1 MASFDPKPYLPL
13 SPSLW
18 EVLVALAY
26 GDKHGYAIGKDV
38 ARRTNGEVTLRA
50 TTLYSVLKRALDDG
64 LIEETRERPDPALD
78 DERRRYY
85 RLTDRG
91 RKVAVAESERLTA
104 TLKQARV
111 KLFGPQIR
119 HRFGTDK

>member
-1 MASFDPKPYLPL
+1 MSYVASFDPTPYLPL

-18 EVLVALAY
+18 EVLVALAD

-38 ARRTNGEVTLRA
+38 ARRTDGKVILRA

-64 LIEETRERPDPALD
+64 LIEESRERPDPSLD

-104 TLKQARV
+104 TLKLARV
-111 KLFGPQIR
+111 KLFGPQVR
-119 HRFGTDK
+119 QR

>member
-13 SPSLW
+13 GPALW
-18 EVLVALAY
+18 QILVALAD
-26 GDKHGYAIGKDV
+26 GDKHGYAIGKEV
-38 ARRTNGEVTLRA
+38 ARRTDGEVTLRA

-85 RLTDRG
+85 RLTARG
-91 RKVAVAESERLTA
+91 RKVAVAESERLAT

-111 KLFGPQIR
+111 KLFGR
-119 HRFGTDK
+119 S

>member
-1 MASFDPKPYLPL
+1 MAAFDPKLYLPL
-13 SPSLW
+13 SPALW
-18 EVLVALAY
+18 QVLVALAD
-26 GDKHGYAIGKDV
+26 GDKHGYAIGKEV
-38 ARRTNGEVTLRA
+38 ARRTDGEVTLRA
-50 TTLYSVLKRALDDG
+50 TTLYSVLKRALEDG

-85 RLTDRG
+85 HLTDRG

-111 KLFGPQIR
+111 KLFGPPIR
-119 HRFGTDK
+119 HRLGTD

>member
-1 MASFDPKPYLPL
+1 MASMALFDPKPYLPL
-13 SPSLW
+13 SPALW
-18 EVLVALAY
+18 EILVALAD

-38 ARRTNGEVTLRA
+38 ARRTNGDVTLRA
-50 TTLYSVLKRALDDG
+50 TTLYSVLKRALEDG

-85 RLTDRG
+85 RLSDRG
-91 RKVAVAESERLTA
+91 RKVAVAESERLAA

-111 KLFGPQIR
+111 KLFGR
-119 HRFGTDK
+119 S

>member
-1 MASFDPKPYLPL
+1 MATFDAKLYLPL

-18 EVLVALAY
+18 EVLVALAD

-38 ARRTNGEVTLRA
+38 ARRTGGAVTLRA

-64 LIEETRERPDPALD
+64 LIEETRERPDPSLD

-91 RKVAVAESERLTA
+91 RKVAVAESERLTT
-104 TLKQARV
+104 TLKLARV
-111 KLFGPQIR
+111 KLFGRP
-119 HRFGTDK
+119 